1 MSCESTQRFVPGYLD
16 GELDLVRT
24 IEMETHLK
32 SCAACAR
39 ELESQQ
45 ALREVL
51 RRGSLAYAA
60 PAALRMRIQSSLG
73 ASTPTKDPERA
84 SAWYALGNWRW
95 AAAFAVLVICT
106 VTAWE
111 FGPGLHGAFQ
121 KQQHP
126 AGGFAQPLRGL

>member
-1 MSCESTQRFVPGYLD
+1 MSCELTQRFVPGYLD

-45 ALREVL
+45 AMRDAM

-60 PAALRMRIQSSLG
+60 PAALRRRS
-73 ASTPTKDPERA
+73 
-84 SAWYALGNWRW
+84 
-95 AAAFAVLVICT
+95 
-106 VTAWE
+106 
-111 FGPGLHGAFQ
+111 
-121 KQQHP
+121 
-126 AGGFAQPLRGL
+126 